1 MRTSLNNI
9 KAIEDQLFGY
19 HAPGDALVF
28 EARMILSSSL
38 RDDVQQ
44 QQNTYAVIN
53 EYSRKQLKAEIAAV
67 RQKLNTEPQHQGF
80 MQRIINL
87 FKKP

>member
-9 KAIEDQLFGY
+9 KAIDDHIFGY
-19 HAPGDALVF
+19 NAPGDALLF
-28 EARMILSSSL
+28 EARLILNSGL

-44 QQNTYAVIN
+44 QQNTYAVIQQ
-53 EYSRKQLKAEIAAV
+53 YSRKQLKAEITAV
-67 RQKLNTEPQHQGF
+67 QQKLATEPVHHGF

-87 FKKP
+87 FNKH